1 MQQSLLIM
9 GAAIFGCLGLLHLIY
24 TFSGNKFEA
33 RDSSVTAAMK
43 SSSPFISRDT
53 TMWKAWLGFNASHSI
68 GAMLVAAVYIPMAV
82 EYLSIIQQSLWF
94 TVLPILISVSYLLLA
109 KRYWFNIPFIGIS
122 ISTLCF
128 IFAALL

>member
-1 MQQSLLIM
+1 MQQSLLII

-33 RDSSVTAAMK
+33 RDPAVTAAMK
-43 SSSPFISRDT
+43 SSSPLISRDT
-53 TMWKAWLGFNASHSI
+53 SMWKAWIGFNASHSL
-68 GAMLVAAVYIPMAV
+68 GAMLVAGVYIPLAANH
-82 EYLSIIQQSLWF
+82 LSIIQQSLWF
-94 TVLPILISVSYLLLA
+94 TVLPILVGVSYLLLA

-128 IFAALL
+128 VVAALL